1 MTVPTVRTRLAAE
14 DRRRQLIGIGLRLL
28 VNRPIHELAIDEVAA
43 EAGIS
48 RGLLFHYFPT
58 KREYYI
64 AVVRAAGNRLLLHAR
79 APDEGTT
86 TERVRG
92 IVDGFVQFI
101 QRRRGNYVALVRA
114 GAGGDE
120 RVLEVFSSIRARI
133 ADRVIDAMGTT
144 EPTPQLRLVVRG
156 WLAMAEEIAVE
167 ATPDVMQVDGIVD
180 MLVDNLNKTVQQ
192 VAGWNEGGPQ
202 FVYTPPRD

>member
-1 MTVPTVRTRLAAE
+1 MRTRLSAE

-28 VNRPIHELAIDEVAA
+28 VSRPIHELAIDEVAA

-64 AVVRAAGNRLLLHAR
+64 AVVQAAGNRLLLHAR

-86 TERVRG
+86 AERVRG

-101 QRRRGNYVALVRA
+101 QRRRENYVALVRA

-133 ADRVIDAMGTT
+133 ADRVIDAMGIA
-144 EPTPQLRLVVRG
+144 EPSPQLRLVVRG

-167 ATPDVMQVDGIVD
+167 ATPDVMPVDGIVD
-180 MLVDNLNKTVQQ
+180 MLVDNLNQTVQQ
-192 VAGWNEGGPQ
+192 VAG
-202 FVYTPPRD
+202 